1 MPPEPPRV
9 FNVEYVVMAK
19 LDEQDMR
26 KERLREIDK
35 ELHSHPRMN
44 EAEKGWTTEYL
55 NSPEAVKV
63 LEKFKTTE
71 EVIAV
76 GMYKGRV
83 TDLDDAVKGLSAKQE
98 MAVKIHVQNEKIES
112 NRERDLDARAKR
124 AAEKIADAPIVV
136 SNKEYIA
143 RAADNPDLNAGYERH
158 QTAVSEKIRG
168 AEMFNEP
175 EKRDIA
181 RELSK
186 PENARVLRETIGRP
200 EDAVAFGAL
209 HSGVA
214 DLSRAAR
221 AVPAADAKEVKALL
235 ENVAPKDARVY
246 NDLFIAKAPAAE
258 QGQYATRMREID
270 AQLQARTDLS
280 AGDKARVAEHLN
292 SKEGVNALEAF
303 ARPRQV
309 IAVGL
314 YKSNVKEFKEAVKDL
329 PLGEKLSVDTHR
341 RIEENEK
348 QRQFDKEHGITRGR
362 GRGLG
367 RGLDLGL

>member
-1 MPPEPPRV
+1 M
-9 FNVEYVVMAK
+9 
-19 LDEQDMR
+19 
-26 KERLREIDK
+26 
-35 ELHSHPRMN
+35 
-44 EAEKGWTTEYL
+44 
-55 NSPEAVKV
+55 
-63 LEKFKTTE
+63 
-71 EVIAV
+71 
-76 GMYKGRV
+76 
-83 TDLDDAVKGLSAKQE
+83 QE
-98 MAVKIHVQNEKIES
+98 MAVKIHIQNEKIEWK
-112 NRERDLDARAKR
+112 REQTLDARAKR
-124 AAEKIADAPIVV
+124 DAEKTADAPIVV

-143 RAADNPDLNAGYERH
+143 RAADNPDLKAGYERH

-175 EKRDIA
+175 EKQRIA

-292 SKEGVNALEAF
+292 SEDGAKTMESFEH
-303 ARPRQV
+303 PRESV
-309 IAVGL
+309 AYGL
-314 YKSNVKEFKEAVKDL
+314 YKANVMDIKEATKGL
-329 PLGEKLSVDTHR
+329 PLVEKLDVQGRAWD
-341 RIEENEK
+341 EQVAK
-348 QRQFDKEHGITRGR
+348 QRAYDKEHGITRDR
-362 GRGLG
+362 GGPERYLDRGL
-367 RGLDLGL
+367 